1 MHLHIDAVKQL
12 TERQFHQLCLQQLLL
27 GEVLHLLE
35 RLLLLEFLY
44 LTLCHLKTWLYL
56 GYTSAKV
63 LLFIGMQREKAI
75 IFPPFTPLFTNAHW
89 STHYG
94 GGQSTETKKVA
105 DK

>member
-1 MHLHIDAVKQL
+1 MKTSFIKYGRKDSRDLCEITL
-12 TERQFHQLCLQQLLL
+12 TNDHDMVVN
-27 GEVLHLLE
+27 VLNYGATLE
-35 RLLLLEFLY
+35 
-44 LTLCHLKTWLYL
+44 
-56 GYTSAKV
+56 KV

-89 STHYG
+89 STHCG